1 GSQLAGVDLDDLL
14 RGAGTGVGDQNLHDD
29 ASVGHAHERFGVT
42 HRCVPQAVTERVERI
57 ALEVQVGAARG
68 DDVVVQRVGQVRNGA
83 VPGLG
88 ESSGGFD
95 VAEQHIGQGPTVLLA
110 AVGGPQKGGQVL
122 VRPGHGER
130 VPAAEDED

>member
-1 GSQLAGVDLDDLL
+1 TGRVLDDEPVPDGVPQGELIDVEGHRGQGAVTRGHAHPGKPTQGTQRGAETGSQLAGVDLDDLL

-83 VPGLG
+83 V
-88 ESSGGFD
+88 
-95 VAEQHIGQGPTVLLA
+95 
-110 AVGGPQKGGQVL
+110 
-122 VRPGHGER
+122 
-130 VPAAEDED
+130 